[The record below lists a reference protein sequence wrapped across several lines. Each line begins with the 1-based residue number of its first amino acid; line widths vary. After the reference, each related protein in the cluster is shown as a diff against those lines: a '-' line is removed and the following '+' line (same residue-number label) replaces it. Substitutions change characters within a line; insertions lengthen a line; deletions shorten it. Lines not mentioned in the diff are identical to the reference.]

1 MRLVVTLL
9 ISLLAATIA
18 AHDYVP
24 AKPQSQPIL
33 LKGGDLHTVSD
44 GVMTSTDLLFVDGR
58 IAQIGKNLTP
68 DSSTKVIDVTGKN
81 VYPGLIASNTA
92 LGLIEIGEVRA
103 TNDTREIGS
112 DNPMV
117 RASIA
122 YNPDSELLPTVRSN
136 GVTTALVVPKGRLIT
151 GYSFL
156 VYLDGWTVEDATVQE
171 DVGLHVVWPQ
181 SKVVTAWWEERSAE
195 EQKKQMAENRAR
207 IYKVFENA
215 RSYHLGR
222 TAGRIDKIDT
232 RWEAM
237 RTIFEGTKPV
247 FIQANDYRQIEQAVQ
262 FARDYNF
269 RLIIT
274 GGNDSW
280 MLTDLLKANDVPVV
294 LRRPQS
300 LPPRED
306 DGYDLIYRL
315 PARLAEAGVKFCIS
329 TAGGGGGTAAS
340 VRNLPLQA
348 GHAAGFGLSKEDA
361 LRAITLSPAEI
372 LGVGDRL
379 GSLEVGKQATIV
391 VSEGDILDMLGHGV
405 VLEFISGRQVDLD
418 NKHKELY
425 RKYQQKSLPSQ

>member
-156 VYLDGWTVEDATVQE
+156 VYL
-171 DVGLHVVWPQ
+171 
-181 SKVVTAWWEERSAE
+181 SIRERPV
-195 EQKKQMAENRAR
+195 
-207 IYKVFENA
+207 IPFG
-215 RSYHLGR
+215 SYGR
-222 TAGRIDKIDT
+222 KD
-232 RWEAM
+232 
-237 RTIFEGTKPV
+237 
-247 FIQANDYRQIEQAVQ
+247 RQD
-262 FARDYNF
+262 RHP
-269 RLIIT
+269 L
-274 GGNDSW
+274 GGN
-280 MLTDLLKANDVPVV
+280 
-294 LRRPQS
+294 
-300 LPPRED
+300 ED
-306 DGYDLIYRL
+306 DIR
-315 PARLAEAGVKFCIS
+315 RHQTGVYP
-329 TAGGGGGTAAS
+329 GQ
-340 VRNLPLQA
+340 R
-348 GHAAGFGLSKEDA
+348 
-361 LRAITLSPAEI
+361 LSP
-372 LGVGDRL
+372 DRAGCAVRPRL
-379 GSLEVGKQATIV
+379 
-391 VSEGDILDMLGHGV
+391 
-405 VLEFISGRQVDLD
+405 
-418 NKHKELY
+418 
-425 RKYQQKSLPSQ
+425 